1 MTMEIKFDITRPFEK
16 DLKKLGPNEK
26 DRVVVAIDK
35 YAATFDTA
43 LDVSTQHVYRPH
55 KLNMPDGLDSSL
67 YVLRV
72 STQIRVILTIEE
84 DPLFDQKIITLFR
97 VVKHDD
103 MDRTYKS
110 IAESLYQQLRS
121 GESDNG

>member
-1 MTMEIKFDITRPFEK
+1 MEIKFDITRPFEK
-16 DLKKLGPNEK
+16 DLKKLGAREK
-26 DRVVVAIDK
+26 DRVVVAIDR
-35 YAATFDTA
+35 YAATFDSV
-43 LDVSTQHVYRPH
+43 LDVSTQHIYRPH
-55 KLNMPDGLDSSL
+55 KINMPEGLESSL

-72 STQIRVILTIEE
+72 SSQIRVILTIEE

-103 MDRTYKS
+103 MERAFNS
-110 IAESLYQQLRS
+110 IAESLYQQFRR